1 MINKIKVKCK
11 ELREELVMSRKFVN
25 AFAKFSIGI
34 LVAFVLVCV
43 LGLAGCSSLKSAFQS
58 WKGDLFGN
66 EYQIWEYDNFG
77 NKILTLHGNKI
88 SLEGGTDSM
97 GESSSYID
105 ITIDGYEWEHVGN
118 TLVFAQ
124 DDVDMITDF
133 SIPEEIESDTHSVG
147 LISADRVI
155 NNYRNEFGK
164 KSVVV
169 VFSQTGAPICMFQ
182 GDDCYTETPADLPKT
197 TKIYIDGGLVYVHR
211 ANVDIFPAKL
221 FDN

>member
-1 MINKIKVKCK
+1 M
-11 ELREELVMSRKFVN
+11 LSRKFVN
-25 AFAKFSIGI
+25 ALAKFTFGLM
-34 LVAFVLVCV
+34 LVMVLVLV
-43 LGLAGCSSLKSAFQS
+43 LTLAGCSSLKSAFQS
-58 WKGDLFGN
+58 WKGELFGN
-66 EYQIWEYDNFG
+66 EYQVWEYDNFG
-77 NKILTLHGNKI
+77 NKILTLHGDKI
-88 SLEGGTDSM
+88 ALEGEVDEAGV
-97 GESSSYID
+97 ESSYID
-105 ITIDGYEWEHVGN
+105 ITIDGYEWNHVGN

-124 DDVDMITDF
+124 KGVDMITDF
-133 SIPEEIESDTHSVG
+133 TIPEEIESDTKSTG

-182 GDDCYTETPADLPKT
+182 GDDCYKEIPADLPKT
-197 TKIYIDGGLVYVHR
+197 TKLYIDGGLVYVHR

>member
-1 MINKIKVKCK
+1 MNKIFIRVIA
-11 ELREELVMSRKFVN
+11 V
-25 AFAKFSIGI
+25 
-34 LVAFVLVCV
+34 VCV
-43 LGLAGCSSLKSAFQS
+43 CMLAGCSSLKSAFLS
-58 WKGDLFGN
+58 WKGELVGN

-77 NKILTLHGNKI
+77 NKILTLRGDRI
-88 SLEGGTDSM
+88 ALEGGTDTN
-97 GESSSYID
+97 GENSSYVD

-124 DDVDMITDF
+124 KKVDMITDF
-133 SIPEEIESDTHSVG
+133 TVPDNLKSDTSSIG

-164 KSVVV
+164 DSVVV

-211 ANVDIFPAKL
+211 ANVDIFPSAL

>member
-1 MINKIKVKCK
+1 MNKIFIRVIA
-11 ELREELVMSRKFVN
+11 V
-25 AFAKFSIGI
+25 
-34 LVAFVLVCV
+34 VCV
-43 LGLAGCSSLKSAFQS
+43 CMLTGCSSLKSAFLS
-58 WKGDLFGN
+58 WKGELVGN

-77 NKILTLHGNKI
+77 NKILTLKGDRI
-88 SLEGGTDSM
+88 ALEGGTDTN
-97 GESSSYID
+97 GETSSYVD

-124 DDVDMITDF
+124 KKVDMITDF
-133 SIPEEIESDTHSVG
+133 TVPDNLKSDTNSIG

-164 KSVVV
+164 DSVVV

-211 ANVDIFPAKL
+211 ANVDIFPSAL

>member
-1 MINKIKVKCK
+1 MN
-11 ELREELVMSRKFVN
+11 RKFVN
-25 AFAKFSIGI
+25 AIAKFTSLM
-34 LVAFVLVCV
+34 LVVVIMVCV
-43 LGLAGCSSLKSAFQS
+43 LGLTGCSSLKSLIAS
-58 WKGDLFGN
+58 WKGELFGN
-66 EYQIWEYDNFG
+66 DYQVWEYDNFG
-77 NKILTLHGNKI
+77 NKILTLNGDNI

-97 GESSSYID
+97 GNDSSYID

-124 DDVDMITDF
+124 EGVDMITDF
-133 SIPEEIESDTHSVG
+133 QVPDTLSTPGASTGLQSV
-147 LISADRVI
+147 DRVI

-182 GDDCYTETPADLPKT
+182 GDDCYTEVPADLPKT

-211 ANVDIFPAKL
+211 ANVDIIPAKM
-221 FDN
+221 FK